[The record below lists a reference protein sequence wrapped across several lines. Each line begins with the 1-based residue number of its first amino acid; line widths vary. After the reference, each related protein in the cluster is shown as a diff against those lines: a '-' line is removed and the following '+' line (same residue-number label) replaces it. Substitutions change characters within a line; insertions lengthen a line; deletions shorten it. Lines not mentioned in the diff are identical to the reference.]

1 MKKLLLTFL
10 LFALVGFQLQAQV
23 VINEV
28 QADPGNHD
36 GNGGE
41 WIELRNVGATP
52 VDLSCWI
59 LTNGGSYK
67 LRIPSGLI
75 LQPGAYLLIG
85 DASKMSCATCDFPQL
100 HTQFTLN
107 ADGYGPGS
115 GAYSNTMY
123 LNTDQV
129 LNGGCGC
136 MDGNGVLN
144 NGLGSGDRIILLDAS
159 AAIQD
164 ALMYSNGDYYNN
176 GNAVTLNFLGLG
188 TCALTAN
195 VQLPAVSDAIY
206 TGKTICNDVLSC
218 NTSFARFPDGNQTN
232 PVTYSQNGNLVCTS
246 CLLNCPIGAVNTAA
260 ADHPTPGLSN
270 NSSTQ
275 TFTLNGLPLSGSSST
290 ITICG
295 AQAQSFQYNVFNH
308 QNVALGSTQS
318 NGNLG
323 SYVLPG
329 NTTPVNYSSA
339 TFNSATGTTQ
349 LIHNFIPPSGST
361 TYSFVWADE
370 VTQCAICPGSAN
382 LNTPGDPTD
391 DNKECFEMYTLT
403 VQREDPMTGVAT
415 VTCALPGFIEVNG
428 MNGSNLSYTVQKQ
441 ITSGGPFTTIYGPQ
455 SSNLF
460 GGIIDDDA
468 DPNLP
473 NYQVIISSNNT
484 VCVNNSVTVSV
495 PISCLGNPECPIYA
509 TSGTGV
515 PTFTPSPGLYCA
527 GSPVTFNVEVKGVCT
542 GGQVE
547 VLYSHSSGFDP
558 YTQGT
563 SLGTVNTTVG
573 ATPPVTTA
581 SGRVYISEF
590 VPRPS
595 NVAPCVVDGTNPNS
609 GEYVELYNAGP
620 GNVDVSGWVL
630 TDGDWTATIPQGVV
644 INANSFY
651 LIGGGG
657 TVCFSGIVPDL
668 NIETCNCTGG
678 TNTAGTD
685 FMNLTNTT
693 EWLGLYDCS
702 NNFVDGLYWG
712 TIGTQST
719 TPPVSLVGGC
729 GNYLTAKTP
738 VYPGITATVPS
749 ATQLENTGGSFS
761 GTTGGRARDAS
772 GLWTIA
778 ISNNQVST
786 GSFNGTPKAVNGAFS
801 MWNGIGTPFG
811 SQCPPPPV
819 NASITVNLPDTCTN
833 TSPTVVTLK
842 AIYRPDPV
850 TPCTKSAVTAQANY
864 IIPPCAVLNIT
875 GSAEYCAPAI
885 APLSI
890 TTTDPLSGNH
900 DVTISNGINTVTLS
914 SISGSGPFNTN
925 VTQSGAWTITNVT
938 APLGT
943 CPPKGTGAAQIDIYQ
958 TPVISATPAQ
968 VSSCYSYGFDLA
980 TVEGQLTTNPQ
991 ANSFFWYDQA
1001 VGGSPI
1007 SAFVN
1012 PSASTTYYVAPSAG
1026 INISCEGARV
1036 PITLDLD
1043 PLPIAPNVLCNG
1055 TQVTFVPQS
1064 PDCFP
1069 LPCSGGLQY
1078 SVNGSTWSNGP
1089 TFSASDPG
1097 WAGWGYPTGTV
1108 YIRNAA
1114 TPACYTPV
1122 FYILP
1127 CSAPLPAYIL
1137 HFTGTLNE
1145 RGETQINWTAVNEE
1159 HVKTYWIERS
1169 TDGIQYE
1176 PIGQVDATL
1185 VSSPE
1190 KPYAFIDK
1198 DVPGGKV
1205 FYRLRVEDLNG
1216 QIVWSHSIFV
1226 LKQVKETQVSVS
1238 PNPGNSDCVL
1248 TILVDAKQNMT
1259 FTAYDLMGRPVL
1271 KLTELIAPGQN
1282 QFNLPTAH
1290 LPASTYYFKVVMGA
1304 EHHILKW
1311 IKE

>member
-1 MKKLLLTFL
+1 MKKLLYTLIVVI
-10 LFALVGFQLQAQV
+10 LFGLQMQAQI

-28 QADPGNHD
+28 QADPGNND

-41 WIELRNVGATP
+41 WIELRNVGTTV

-85 DASKMSCATCDFPQL
+85 DASKMSCTACDFPQL

-107 ADGYGPGS
+107 TDGYGPGS
-115 GAYSNTMY
+115 GAYSNTVY

-144 NGLGSGDRIILLDAS
+144 NGLGSGDRIILLDAT
-159 AAIQD
+159 ATIQD
-164 ALMYSNGDYYNN
+164 ALMYSNGDYYNS

-188 TCALTAN
+188 TCALTPN

-206 TGKTICNDVLSC
+206 TGKTICNDALSC
-218 NTSFARFPDGNQTN
+218 NTSFARFPDGNQAN
-232 PVTYSQNGNLVCTS
+232 PVTYSQNGNLACTS

-270 NSSTQ
+270 NSTAQ
-275 TFTLNGLPLSGSSST
+275 TFTLNGTPLSGSSST

-295 AQAQSFQYNVFNH
+295 AQAQSFQYNIFNH
-308 QNVALGSTQS
+308 QNVALNASQS

-339 TFNSATGTTQ
+339 TFNSATGSTQ
-349 LIHNFIPPSGST
+349 LIHNFIPPSGIT

-370 VTQCAICPGSAN
+370 VTQCTICPGSAN

-391 DNKECFEMYTLT
+391 DNKECFQLYTLT
-403 VQREDPMTGVAT
+403 VEREDPMTGVAT
-415 VTCALPGFIEVNG
+415 VSCALPGFIEVNG
-428 MNGSNLSYTVQKQ
+428 MSGTNLTYTVQKQ
-441 ITSGGPFTTIYGPQ
+441 VTSGGPFTTVYGPQ
-455 SSNLF
+455 ASNLF
-460 GGIIDDDA
+460 GGMIDDDA

-473 NYQVIISSNNT
+473 NYQVVITSNNT
-484 VCVNNSVTVSV
+484 VCANNTVTVSV
-495 PISCLGNPECPIYA
+495 PASCLGNPECPIYA

-515 PTFTPSPGLYCA
+515 PTFNPAPGLYCA

-590 VPRPS
+590 VPRPY
-595 NVAPCVVDGTNPNS
+595 NVAPCASDGTNPNS

-620 GNVDVSGWVL
+620 GNVDVSGWML
-630 TDGDWTATIPQGVV
+630 TDGDWTVTIPQGVV
-644 INANSFY
+644 INSNSYY

-657 TVCFSGIVPDL
+657 TFCFSGVVPDL
-668 NIETCNCTGG
+668 NVETCNCTGG

-685 FMNLTNTT
+685 FMNLTNST

-702 NNFVDGLYWG
+702 NNFIDGLYWG

-738 VYPGITATVPS
+738 VYPGVTATVPS
-749 ATQLENTGGSFS
+749 TSQLENTGGSFS
-761 GTTGGRARDAS
+761 GSNGGRARDAS
-772 GLWTIA
+772 GVWTVLV
-778 ISNNQVST
+778 NNSQF
-786 GSFNGTPKAVNGAFS
+786 GAGFNGTPKAVNGAFT
-801 MWNGIGTPFG
+801 MWNGTGTPFG
-811 SQCPPPPV
+811 YQCPPPPV
-819 NASITVNLPDTCTN
+819 NATITVNLPDTCTN

-875 GSAEYCAPAI
+875 GTAEYCAPAI
-885 APLSI
+885 APVSI
-890 TTTDPLSGNH
+890 TTTDPLTGNH
-900 DVTISNGINTVTLS
+900 DVTISNGTNTVTLS
-914 SISGSGPFNTN
+914 ALTGSGPFNTS
-925 VTQSGAWTITNVT
+925 VTQGGPWTITNVT

-943 CPPKGTGAAQIDIYQ
+943 CPPKGIGTAQIDIYQ
-958 TPVISATPAQ
+958 TPVITAIPTQ
-968 VSSCYSYGFDLA
+968 VSSCYSYGYDLT
-980 TVEGQLTTNPQ
+980 TVESQLTTNPP
-991 ANSFFWYDQA
+991 ANSFIWYDQA

-1007 SAFVN
+1007 STFVN

-1026 INISCEGARV
+1026 VNISCEGARV
-1036 PITLDLD
+1036 PIILDLD
-1043 PLPIAPNVLCNG
+1043 PLPIAPNVVCSGN
-1055 TQVTFVPQS
+1055 QVTFVPQA

-1069 LPCSGGLQY
+1069 VPCTGGLQY

-1089 TFSASDPG
+1089 TFTTSDPG

-1127 CSAPLPAYIL
+1127 CFAPLPAYL
-1137 HFTGTLNE
+1137 VNFSASLTTK
-1145 RGETQINWTAVNEE
+1145 GEAQIFWTAVNEE
-1159 HVKTYWIERS
+1159 QVKTYWIERS
-1169 TDGIQYE
+1169 LDGE
-1176 PIGQVDATL
+1176 HFSTVGHVSATT

-1190 KPYAFIDK
+1190 KEYAFLDTE
-1198 DVPGGKV
+1198 VPGGKIY
-1205 FYRLRVEDLNG
+1205 YRLRVEDMNG
-1216 QIVWSHSIFV
+1216 QEALSHSVFI
-1226 LKQVKETQVSVS
+1226 LKETFETTAQLF
-1238 PNPGNSDCVL
+1238 PNPGNGNATLRIQSASKSGLQIRCHDV
-1248 TILVDAKQNMT
+1248 T
-1259 FTAYDLMGRPVL
+1259 GRSMVEMNEPIQAGWNEISIPAENWPSGTYYIQVQVAGIIKVL
-1271 KLTELIAPGQN
+1271 KWVHE
-1282 QFNLPTAH
+1282 
-1290 LPASTYYFKVVMGA
+1290 
-1304 EHHILKW
+1304 
-1311 IKE
+1311 